1 MKSRRQKELKQKTL
15 IFGIISWASLFTLLT
30 VYLISA
36 FANFNAVQNGVQ
48 VFTDEAKKIVI
59 SMSITAII
67 GIIATIF
74 LKEGMRTFIWIVCVI
89 LGSLVYKEVGMYIA
103 LGTWLIDDYVI
114 HKLFLYYK
122 NKLSIRKEIDY
133 EVVEP
138 QEKEKEEIEDGD
150 KQE

>member
-1 MKSRRQKELKQKTL
+1 MKSKRQKELKQKTL
-15 IFGIISWASLFTLLT
+15 IFGIISWATLFTLLT

-48 VFTDEAKKIVI
+48 IFTDEVKKLVI

-67 GIIATIF
+67 GVVATIF

-103 LGTWLIDDYVI
+103 LGCWLIDDYVI

-122 NKLSIRKEIDY
+122 SKLSIRKEIDY
-133 EVVEP
+133 DIVEP
-138 QEKEKEEIEDGD
+138 KEEIEDGD